1 MAAPGLNHRHMLG
14 AWLVWRLPGLRRPPA
29 RIEQGPQGL
38 FLLWLVYVGLLLA
51 CAVLL
56 YQRGVWAMLIE
67 ADPTR
72 LTLAIL
78 LLFAASTGWVGRRA
92 WCLGRER
99 AALERC
105 RADPVG
111 WHRRSTPGP
120 EGANAGLGSGNASG
134 TATPSISDSGCER
147 YLHSALAPQADTA
160 VSRDLLS
167 ERTHGPHEMAWWF
180 NGIQLKLGLLGKVIG
195 FSILA
200 LELGQLDNFDPSQS
214 AQLLRSLTGGLGIA
228 LLTTMT
234 GLAGNILLGVQLMR
248 LDRYADTLVADTLE
262 LAQQWR
268 QAPPWR

>member
-1 MAAPGLNHRHMLG
+1 MAAPGLHHRHMLG

-29 RIEQGPQGL
+29 RLEQGPQGL
-38 FLLWLVYVGLLLA
+38 FLRWLAYVGVLFA

-56 YQRGVWAMLIE
+56 YQRGVWAMLID

-72 LTLAIL
+72 LTLAIV
-78 LLFAASTGWVGRRA
+78 LLFVATTGWVGRRA
-92 WCLGRER
+92 WHLGQER
-99 AALERC
+99 AALEKW
-105 RADPVG
+105 RADPSG
-111 WHRRSTPGP
+111 WPARSAAAAAAAAGN
-120 EGANAGLGSGNASG
+120 GA
-134 TATPSISDSGCER
+134 PSHTGVWCER
-147 YLHSALAPQADTA
+147 YLHSALQPSAESGVA
-160 VSRDLLS
+160 RDLLS

-200 LELGQLDNFDPSQS
+200 LELGQLQSFDPSQS

-268 QAPPWR
+268 EAPPWP